1 MTTVLDDMVSR
12 PGSTV
17 SLLRTVVGLYLRD
30 AGGWMPARALLE
42 LMAALGAPAP
52 QARTALSRV
61 KQRGVLVAAARDGQP
76 GFALADGARPMLERG
91 DRRIDGP
98 RSMGPGDDW
107 CVIVF
112 SVPEEERERRHQL
125 RRRLRWV
132 GCGTVSPGV
141 WICPDFLRDE
151 VQDIL
156 AELGLA
162 DRAVLFTT
170 RGLPAAADLPGA
182 IAQWWDLEHLAALHR
197 GFLEKCSAVPAT
209 APAPTAGT
217 FADYVRCIDHWR
229 VIPYLDPGLPPECLP
244 ADWPGAE
251 GVQLFLRI
259 RDTHAGPAAAFVRGV
274 LAAGPSP
281 ELSPAG
287 PAEGPSRS

>member
-1 MTTVLDDMVSR
+1 MTPVLDDMVSR

-30 AGGWMPARALLE
+30 AGGWMPTRALLE
-42 LMAALGAPAP
+42 LMAALGVPAP
-52 QARTALSRV
+52 QTRTALSRV
-61 KQRGVLVAAARDGQP
+61 KQRGVLAAVTRGGRP
-76 GFALADGARPMLERG
+76 GFALADGAVPMLERG
-91 DRRIDGP
+91 DRRIDRP

-151 VQDIL
+151 VLGIL
-156 AELGLA
+156 ADLALA

-170 RGLPAAADLPGA
+170 RGLPTAADLPEA
-182 IAQWWDLEHLAALHR
+182 IGQWWDLEHLAALHR
-197 GFLEKCSAVPAT
+197 DFVEKCSAVPGAVPGA

-229 VIPYLDPGLPPECLP
+229 PIPYLDPGLPPGCLP
-244 ADWPGAE
+244 ADWPGTESVA
-251 GVQLFLRI
+251 LFRGI
-259 RDTHAGPAAAFVRGV
+259 RESHAGPSAAFVREV
-274 LAAGPSP
+274 LSP
-281 ELSPAG
+281 ELSRVLPAD
-287 PAEGPSRS
+287 GPSRP